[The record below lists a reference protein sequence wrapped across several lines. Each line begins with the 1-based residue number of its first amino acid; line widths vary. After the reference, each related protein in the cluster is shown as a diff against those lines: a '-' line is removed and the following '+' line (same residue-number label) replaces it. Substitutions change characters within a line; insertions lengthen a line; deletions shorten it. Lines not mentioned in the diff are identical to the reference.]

1 MKSLIENYMNGN
13 LSECRRQAKRH
24 SRASIEN
31 ALVEMLGYTNEKA
44 YLTALWM
51 KTGEGFQ
58 AACDA

>member
-1 MKSLIENYMNGN
+1 MKSLIGNYVNGN

-24 SRASIEN
+24 PLASIAR

-44 YLTALWM
+44 SLAALWM